1 MISFKNKSTRGQSEN
16 RQSVGE
22 RTRTPKFPSY
32 QARNG
37 SQQRHLFMT
46 SLLLQEALLSSQT
59 NSTVIHL
66 SCNSAGAYQMAE
78 MTAFREFLCKQ
89 MKVPLPLRLQLLHHT
104 LFFLSNLVF
113 LNSNLQFL
121 KTFLQLPNFS
131 PSVFALFKRLNIWR
145 NNIFVL
151 IWFFFW
157 HGSDSESLDFENLLI
172 TEWRSDPD
180 VLCWKYWTNAQFC
193 ILFIFFSYLTL
204 KQSQCLWNSQKN

>member
-89 MKVPLPLRLQLLHHT
+89 MKVPLPLRLQLLREELDHT
-104 LFFLSNLVF
+104 LFLSNLVF

-151 IWFFFW
+151 IWFFFFLLARIRFRVIGFW
-157 HGSDSESLDFENLLI
+157 ESADYRVMVRSWCVMLKILNKCPILYFIHLL
-172 TEWRSDPD
+172 
-180 VLCWKYWTNAQFC
+180 F
-193 ILFIFFSYLTL
+193 LFNT
-204 KQSQCLWNSQKN
+204 

>member
-89 MKVPLPLRLQLLHHT
+89 MKVPLPLRLQLLREELDHT
-104 LFFLSNLVF
+104 LFLSNLVF

-151 IWFFFW
+151 I
-157 HGSDSESLDFENLLI
+157 
-172 TEWRSDPD
+172 
-180 VLCWKYWTNAQFC
+180 
-193 ILFIFFSYLTL
+193 
-204 KQSQCLWNSQKN
+204 

>member
-16 RQSVGE
+16 KQSVGE

-89 MKVPLPLRLQLLHHT
+89 MKVPLPLRLQLLREELDHT
-104 LFFLSNLVF
+104 LFLSNLVF

-151 IWFFFW
+151 IWFFFSFGTDPIPSHW
-157 HGSDSESLDFENLLI
+157 ILRICRLPSDGPILMCYVENIEQMPNFVFYSSSFLI
-172 TEWRSDPD
+172 
-180 VLCWKYWTNAQFC
+180 
-193 ILFIFFSYLTL
+193 
-204 KQSQCLWNSQKN
+204 